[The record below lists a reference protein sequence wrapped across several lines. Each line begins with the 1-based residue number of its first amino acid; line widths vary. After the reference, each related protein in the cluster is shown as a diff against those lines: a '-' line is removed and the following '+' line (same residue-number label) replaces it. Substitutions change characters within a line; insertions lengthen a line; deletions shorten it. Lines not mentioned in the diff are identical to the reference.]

1 MGIRE
6 RRAALV
12 GLVLAL
18 VGERALAQIPDKFTN
33 LQVFPKDIAKAELVM
48 TMRGIATDLGV
59 RCHHCHVGPEDLQG
73 MDFAIDEKPT
83 KKVAREMLRMVQSV
97 NATLKA
103 LPPRDE
109 PRQGASC
116 FTCHRGAQ
124 RPPERLD
131 VVLAGVAQTQ
141 GVEAAIARY
150 RELRR
155 DHPSDGQY
163 DFRHRSLGIAAT
175 RLLEAGRLDEA
186 LALARFNVES
196 HPDEPQAHVQ
206 VGQILMRKGDKAG
219 AAESFKKA
227 LKLDPTNAAAQ
238 RGLKAAEEGP
248 AKQ

>member
-1 MGIRE
+1 
-6 RRAALV
+6 
-12 GLVLAL
+12 
-18 VGERALAQIPDKFTN
+18 
-33 LQVFPKDIAKAELVM
+33 
-48 TMRGIATDLGV
+48 
-59 RCHHCHVGPEDLQG
+59 
-73 MDFAIDEKPT
+73 MDFATDERPT

-103 LPPRDE
+103 LPAREE

-131 VVLAGVAQTQ
+131 VVLARVAQAQ
-141 GVEAAIARY
+141 GAEAAVSRY

-155 DHPSDGQY
+155 EHPSDGQY
-163 DFRHRSLGIAAT
+163 DFTHRSLGIAAT

-196 HPDEPQAHVQ
+196 HPDEARAHVQ
-206 VGQILMRKGDKAG
+206 VGQILLRKGDKAG
-219 AAESFKKA
+219 AAEAFRKA

-238 RGLKAAEEGP
+238 RGLKSAEEGP